1 MSNSDT
7 KELHST
13 KQDLRTY
20 IDSVKKDSE
29 AYPEQNTVH
38 FEKVANIIVNIY
50 SINLKKNQNGI
61 EEYCQEKCHISL
73 KQN

>member
-38 FEKVANIIVNIY
+38 FEKVANIIVNSD
-50 SINLKKNQNGI
+50 SITP
-61 EEYCQEKCHISL
+61 
-73 KQN
+73 